1 MPKPSPRR
9 CAAGSSTC
17 DVRHLT
23 AATKEAWN
31 IQAGSGIT
39 NGKPPAGNAF
49 VTNADR
55 APSAAPLAG
64 IRVLEL
70 GHYVAA
76 PFATRLLA
84 DLGAEIIKVEP
95 PGGDP
100 VRQWGARYKGSAPWW
115 SVHARNKRCI
125 SLDLKKPEARR
136 IVLELIASCD
146 ALVENFRPGQLAK
159 MGLGETELRAAKP
172 DLVIARIS
180 GYGQDGPGRDQAAF
194 GVIGEAIG
202 GLRHLTDHPPGTSDL
217 PPVRV
222 GVSIG
227 DSVAGIYAALGV
239 VSALLRRDRTGQG
252 GDIDVALSEAV
263 FSLLEGAL
271 PEYGTLGTVRQ
282 PTGGGIATAAPTN
295 AYRARDGIWMLIAA
309 NSDPLFRKLAALM
322 GQPGLADDP
331 DYAGNQAR
339 CRNVA
344 ALDRLIGAWSAT
356 LDAVDLDAAL
366 ATADIPHTR
375 VYTVADIAAD
385 PQFRAR
391 QMVQEVDDAILGPV
405 LHPGVVPRMDGVSPV
420 PRSTG
425 PAVGADT
432 ADVLRD
438 LLGYDAAT
446 LSTLKADGVL

>member
-1 MPKPSPRR
+1 MSTKP
-9 CAAGSSTC
+9 A
-17 DVRHLT
+17 L
-23 AATKEAWN
+23 
-31 IQAGSGIT
+31 
-39 NGKPPAGNAF
+39 
-49 VTNADR
+49 
-55 APSAAPLAG
+55 PSAAPLAG

-95 PGGDP
+95 PSGDP
-100 VRQWGARYKGSAPWW
+100 VREWGARHKGSTPWW

-125 SLDLKKPEARR
+125 SLDLKKPEAKR
-136 IVLELIASCD
+136 IVLDLVRSCD

-159 MGLGETELRAAKP
+159 MGLGEAELRAAKP

-202 GLRHLTDHPPGTSDL
+202 GLRHLTDHKPGTSEL

-239 VSALLRRDRTGQG
+239 LAALLRRDRTGVG
-252 GDIDVALSEAV
+252 GDVDVALSEAV

-271 PEYGTLGTVRQ
+271 PEYGALGSVRQ
-282 PTGGGIATAAPTN
+282 PTGGGIATAAPSN
-295 AYRARDGIWMLIAA
+295 AYKSQDGVWMLIAA
-309 NSDPLFRKLAALM
+309 NSDPLFRKLTTLM
-322 GQPGLADDP
+322 NQPALADDP
-331 DYAGNQAR
+331 RYSGNQAR
-339 CRNVA
+339 CANA
-344 ALDRLIGAWSAT
+344 PALDDLIGAWSRT
-356 LDAVDLDAAL
+356 LDIVALDAAL
-366 ATADIPHTR
+366 AAAGIPHTR
-375 VYTVADIAAD
+375 VFTVADIAAD

-391 QMVQEVDDAILGPV
+391 QMVLEVNDPQLGPI
-405 LHPGVVPRMDGVSPV
+405 LHPGVVPRIDGVSPV

-425 PAVGADT
+425 PSIGADNE
-432 ADVLRD
+432 DVLRG
-438 LLGYDAAT
+438 LLGYDDEQIA
-446 LSTLKADGVL
+446 SLKAEGVL

>member
-1 MPKPSPRR
+1 M
-9 CAAGSSTC
+9 
-17 DVRHLT
+17 
-23 AATKEAWN
+23 
-31 IQAGSGIT
+31 
-39 NGKPPAGNAF
+39 
-49 VTNADR
+49 
-55 APSAAPLAG
+55 APDTAPLAG

-76 PFATRLLA
+76 PFATRLLG
-84 DLGAEIIKVEP
+84 DLGADIIKIEP

-125 SLDLKKPEARR
+125 SLDLKKPEARA
-136 IVLELIASCD
+136 IVLDLIRSCD

-159 MGLGETELRAAKP
+159 MGLGETELRAVKP

-202 GLRHLTDHPPGTSDL
+202 GLRHLTDHAPGTSDL

-227 DSVAGIYAALGV
+227 DSVAGIYAAFGV
-239 VSALLRRDRTGQG
+239 VAALLRRDRTGRG

-271 PEYGTLGTVRQ
+271 PEYGALGTVRQ
-282 PTGGGIATAAPTN
+282 PSGGGIATAAPSN
-295 AYRARDGIWMLIAA
+295 AYRSRDGIWMLIAA
-309 NSDPLFRKLAALM
+309 NSDPLFRKLAVLM
-322 GQPGLADDP
+322 GQPALADDP
-331 DYAGNQAR
+331 EYSGNQAR
-339 CRNVA
+339 CANVA
-344 ALDRLIGAWSAT
+344 ALDRLIGDWSAT
-356 LDAVDLDAAL
+356 LDAGALDAAL
-366 ATADIPHTR
+366 AGAGIPHTR
-375 VYTVADIAAD
+375 VFTVADIAAD

-391 QMVQEVDDAILGPV
+391 QMVQEVDDPELGAI
-405 LHPGVVPRMDGVSPV
+405 LHPGVVPKMDGLSAL

-425 PAVGADT
+425 PAIGADN
-432 ADVLRD
+432 AEILRD
-438 LLGYDAAT
+438 LLGYDADKIAA
-446 LSTLKADGVL
+446 LQAEGVF

>member
-1 MPKPSPRR
+1 M
-9 CAAGSSTC
+9 
-17 DVRHLT
+17 
-23 AATKEAWN
+23 
-31 IQAGSGIT
+31 
-39 NGKPPAGNAF
+39 
-49 VTNADR
+49 
-55 APSAAPLAG
+55 APDTAPLAG

-76 PFATRLLA
+76 PFATRLLG
-84 DLGAEIIKVEP
+84 DLGADIIKIEP

-125 SLDLKKPEARR
+125 SLDLKKPEARAV
-136 IVLELIASCD
+136 VLDLIRSCD

-159 MGLGETELRAAKP
+159 MGLGEAELRAVKP

-202 GLRHLTDHPPGTSDL
+202 GLRHLTDHAPGTSDL

-227 DSVAGIYAALGV
+227 DSVAGIYAAFGV
-239 VSALLRRDRTGQG
+239 VAALLRRDRTGRG

-271 PEYGTLGTVRQ
+271 PEYGALGSVRQ
-282 PTGGGIATAAPTN
+282 PSGGGIATAAPSN
-295 AYRARDGIWMLIAA
+295 AYRSRDDIWMLIAA

-322 GQPGLADDP
+322 GQPALADDP
-331 DYAGNQAR
+331 DYSGNQAR
-339 CRNVA
+339 CANVA
-344 ALDRLIGAWSAT
+344 ALDRVIGDWSAT
-356 LDAVDLDAAL
+356 MDAAALDAAL
-366 ATADIPHTR
+366 AGAGIPHTR
-375 VYTVADIAAD
+375 VFTVADIAAD

-391 QMVQEVDDAILGPV
+391 QMVQEVDDPELGAI
-405 LHPGVVPRMDGVSPV
+405 LHPGVVPRMDGLSPM

-425 PAVGADT
+425 PAVGADN
-432 ADVLRD
+432 AEILRD
-438 LLGYDAAT
+438 LLGYDADRIAA
-446 LSTLKADGVL
+446 LQAEGVF

>member
-1 MPKPSPRR
+1 MN
-9 CAAGSSTC
+9 
-17 DVRHLT
+17 D
-23 AATKEAWN
+23 
-31 IQAGSGIT
+31 
-39 NGKPPAGNAF
+39 
-49 VTNADR
+49 
-55 APSAAPLAG
+55 APLAG

-76 PFATRLLA
+76 PFATRLLG
-84 DLGAEIIKVEP
+84 DLGADIIKVEP

-125 SLDLKKPEARR
+125 SLDLKKPEARA
-136 IVLELIASCD
+136 IVLDLIRSCD

-159 MGLGETELRAAKP
+159 MGLGEAELRAAKP

-202 GLRHLTDHPPGTSDL
+202 GLRHLTDHKPGTSDL

-239 VSALLRRDRTGQG
+239 VSALLRRDRTGKG
-252 GDIDVALSEAV
+252 GDIDVALSESV

-271 PEYGTLGTVRQ
+271 PEYGALGSVRQ

-295 AYRARDGIWMLIAA
+295 AYRSRDGVWMLIAA
-309 NSDPLFRKLAALM
+309 NSDPLFRKLAVLM
-322 GQPGLADDP
+322 GRPDLADDP

-339 CRNVA
+339 CANVA
-344 ALDRLIGAWSAT
+344 ALDRIIGDWSAT
-356 LDAVDLDAAL
+356 LDIEPLDAAL
-366 ATADIPHTR
+366 AGADVPHTR

-385 PQFRAR
+385 EQFRAR
-391 QMVQEVDDAILGPV
+391 QMVQEVDDALLGPV

-425 PAVGADT
+425 PAIGADNT
-432 ADVLRD
+432 EILRD
-438 LLGYDAAT
+438 VLGYDAAKIDA
-446 LSTLKADGVL
+446 LIKEKVL

>member
-1 MPKPSPRR
+1 M
-9 CAAGSSTC
+9 
-17 DVRHLT
+17 
-23 AATKEAWN
+23 
-31 IQAGSGIT
+31 
-39 NGKPPAGNAF
+39 
-49 VTNADR
+49 
-55 APSAAPLAG
+55 APDTAPLAG

-76 PFATRLLA
+76 PFATRLLG
-84 DLGAEIIKVEP
+84 DLGADIIKIEP

-125 SLDLKKPEARR
+125 SLDLKKPEARA
-136 IVLELIASCD
+136 IVLDLIRSCD

-159 MGLGETELRAAKP
+159 MGLGEAELRAVKP

-202 GLRHLTDHPPGTSDL
+202 GLRHLTDHAPGTSDL

-227 DSVAGIYAALGV
+227 DSVAGIYAAFGV
-239 VSALLRRDRTGQG
+239 VAALLRRDRTGRG

-271 PEYGTLGTVRQ
+271 PEYGALGTVRQ
-282 PTGGGIATAAPTN
+282 PSGGGIATAAPSN
-295 AYRARDGIWMLIAA
+295 AYRSRDGIWMLIAA
-309 NSDPLFRKLAALM
+309 NSDPLFRKLAGLM
-322 GQPGLADDP
+322 GKPALADDAE
-331 DYAGNQAR
+331 YSGNQAR
-339 CRNVA
+339 CANVGT
-344 ALDRLIGAWSAT
+344 LDRIIGDWSAT
-356 LDAVDLDAAL
+356 LDSDALDTAL
-366 ATADIPHTR
+366 AGAGIPHTR
-375 VYTVADIAAD
+375 VFTVADIAAD

-391 QMVQEVDDAILGPV
+391 QMVQEVNDPELGAI
-405 LHPGVVPRMDGVSPV
+405 LHPGVVPKIDGLSPM

-425 PAVGADT
+425 PAIGADT
-432 ADVLRD
+432 AEVLGD
-438 LLGYDAAT
+438 LLGYDADKIAA
-446 LSTLKADGVL
+446 LQAEGVF